1 MPPDGLP
8 LQTCLENLEE
18 MVSRAKQNR
27 RKCVVVLQAA
37 RQLVQGF
44 QQSVRAPPLPIDPC
58 SCRCVGTT
66 MLVGTSGTT
75 MVVVWQLFMPRFHFV
90 AGSPARHADR

>member
-27 RKCVVVLQAA
+27 RKCVVVLHAA

-44 QQSVRAPPLPIDPC
+44 QQ
-58 SCRCVGTT
+58 
-66 MLVGTSGTT
+66 LVGPNALPTDQGACKS
-75 MVVVWQLFMPRFHFV
+75 VPNRVLPNSACV
-90 AGSPARHADR
+90 AAAAVSAA